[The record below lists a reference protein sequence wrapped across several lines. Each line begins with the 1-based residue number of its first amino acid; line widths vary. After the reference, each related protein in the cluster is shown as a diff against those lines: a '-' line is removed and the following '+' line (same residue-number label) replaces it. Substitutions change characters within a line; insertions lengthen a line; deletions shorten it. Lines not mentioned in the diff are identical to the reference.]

1 VTVRRRSLGAMRP
14 DELER
19 RPRERLDTL
28 GPAPRAE
35 LLHVLMLPDFERAD
49 RIGAYWGNAGIRVE
63 RGEPYP
69 PRTPERE
76 RISGLARQAR

>member
-1 VTVRRRSLGAMRP
+1 VGP
-14 DELER
+14 NELER
-19 RPRERLDTL
+19 RLREHQDAL

-35 LLHVLMLPDFERAD
+35 LLHVLKLPDYDRAD
-49 RIGAYWGNAGIRVE
+49 QIGAYWGNPGISVE